1 VSPVCLCI
9 VAVEIENA
17 RSSVRR
23 LLPVLSLAVA
33 LLAAGCSGFGVRNQD
48 AATVNGVA
56 IPTSRL
62 TEMTKAQLGQQQQ
75 AEQQGQQP
83 TQDIEG
89 ATRQALEGLIQ
100 FQLVLAGAA
109 KEGVSIQESDV
120 DARMEQLKQQVAAQG
135 QNYEELLRTR
145 QISEEVLR
153 TQQRVQLAVDLV
165 AVKLVPYSPDA
176 ELRRVLDRRRDEFV
190 ELHVRHVLVKDK
202 ATADLA
208 RQELVASGDWAAVA
222 KRRSI
227 DTQSK
232 DKAGDLGFN
241 AKGATVKPFE
251 DAEFALARQGD
262 CRGRTSGSCSSPI
275 SQPVRTQFGFHVL
288 QVVGVRLPR
297 LDNELRNKL
306 EPAVRERRQQAVQ
319 QWFDQQ
325 VKQAEVTINPRFGRW
340 DAENGK
346 VVERETAPGA
356 ATTTTAGLGG
366 QAPGQP

>member
-1 VSPVCLCI
+1 LCI
-9 VAVEIENA
+9 VVVEFENA
-17 RSSVRR
+17 RLSVRR
-23 LLPVLSLAVA
+23 LLPVLCLAVA
-33 LLAAGCSGFGVRNQD
+33 LLAAGCSGLGVRSQD

-75 AEQQGQQP
+75 AQQQPGQQQ

-100 FQLVLAGAA
+100 FQLVLDGAA
-109 KEGVSIQESDV
+109 KAGVTIQEADV

-135 QNYEELLRTR
+135 QNYEELLQTR

-176 ELRRVLDRRRDEFV
+176 ELRKVLDRRRAEFV
-190 ELHVRHVLVKDK
+190 ELRVRHVLVKDK
-202 ATADLA
+202 ATADQA
-208 RQELVASGDWAAVA
+208 RQELVDSGDWAGVA

-232 DKAGDLGFN
+232 DKAGDLGYN
-241 AKGATVKPFE
+241 AKGTTVKPFE
-251 DAEFALARQGD
+251 QAEFALAGQGD
-262 CRGRTSGSCSSPI
+262 CKGRTSGSCSSPI

-346 VVERETAPGA
+346 VIERETAPGA
-356 ATTTTAGLGG
+356 STTTPPGG
-366 QAPGQP
+366 PAPTQP